1 MFLIRRRKR
10 FQFTEKKHS
19 KKGIAASILSAAEL
33 VAYGIIV
40 AQAYRTEGG
49 LSAYYGSAGICLLV
63 FSVAL
68 VVLAAQSMLEEDS
81 YPLFPRLSLVLSIL
95 SVICWGA
102 TYALG
107 LGIIG

>member
-10 FQFTEKKHS
+10 FQFTERKHS

-40 AQAYRTEGG
+40 AQAFRTDGG

-63 FSVAL
+63 FSVVL
-68 VVLAAQSMLEEDS
+68 VVLAVQSMMEEDS
-81 YPLFPRLSLVLSIL
+81 YLLFPRLALILSIL
-95 SVICWGA
+95 AALCWGA

-107 LGIIG
+107 LGLIG